1 MYLFVWKF
9 LSFLDNPGV
18 VIAVSHGNSIFSF
31 LRNLHTVFHTGCT
44 NLHFHQQCS
53 STPSPSFVI
62 CAFMMMAILTKPHCG
77 FDFYFSNSSIEHLF
91 VCMLVNVW
99 LIWRNVYVFYPFFDW
114 VVFVF
119 FVLFL
124 ILSYMNCLYILEI
137 NPLLVIAS
145 FANIFY
151 QYLGC
156 IFILSSVLSKS
167 F

>member
-1 MYLFVWKF
+1 M
-9 LSFLDNPGV
+9 

-53 STPSPSFVI
+53 STPSPAFVI
-62 CAFMMMAILTKPHCG
+62 CVFMMMAILTKPHCG
-77 FDFYFSNSSIEHLF
+77 FDLYFSNSSIEHLF

-119 FVLFL
+119 CFVFDNELYELF
-124 ILSYMNCLYILEI
+124 
-137 NPLLVIAS
+137 V
-145 FANIFY
+145 
-151 QYLGC
+151 
-156 IFILSSVLSKS
+156 
-167 F
+167 